1 MTRTKS
7 ALVLAFL
14 LASTTGCPGDAPPAG
29 EGSTEPATAAPTA
42 ETAEEAVPDE
52 AADDDTPDP
61 DAPADTWQG
70 DVYTS
75 VHFNLR
81 LSLEPGFDVVDPAA
95 DAPDGSGAGAT
106 GPAAPP
112 AYFVTA
118 DGMRFAAQV
127 DGAGPFGLERSGDSL
142 TFVGPPASQIYMV
155 VGDTDSKEL
164 AEATFRNLDGRI
176 GLGDVQLADEHVET
190 RSLNA
195 IPATLAE
202 GDAVVRGEETPV
214 RIVAAVL
221 DLNRGPV
228 AVALLAPTPIV
239 EQCWPADPD
248 ATELNAPG
256 PTGCEH
262 GTVLDAMRRIRDRI
276 EVADLRAE

>member
-14 LASTTGCPGDAPPAG
+14 LTGTAACPGDAPTAD
-29 EGSTEPATAAPTA
+29 EGSAEPATTQ
-42 ETAEEAVPDE
+42 TSEAQDEPAPDE
-52 AADDDTPDP
+52 AAADDALAA

-75 VHFNLR
+75 THFNLR

-95 DAPDGSGAGAT
+95 DAPDGSGAAT
-106 GPAAPP
+106 AGPAAPP

-155 VGDTDSKEL
+155 VGDTQSKEL

-202 GDAVVRGEETPV
+202 GDAVVTGEETPV

-228 AVALLAPTPIV
+228 AVALLAPTPVV
-239 EQCWPADPD
+239 EQCWPTDPD
-248 ATELNAPG
+248 ATALDTPG
-256 PTGCEH
+256 PAGCER